1 MRQLMNKL
9 TKLYARLSLSSQII
23 MTIILVFITFF
34 ILQLFL
40 NSVFFRNFY
49 IQREIQTFE
58 EDFNIYV
65 DELKNHNTTEHYDI
79 VYDFT
84 KNYNAYSVILDQNFR
99 VTNYQYSEYSITVQ
113 TIDGLTDY
121 QLLILDNEHTYSIG
135 NYVEATVVASSSS
148 NYTIRSL
155 ELNNTSLYDQSCLV
169 DCIEI
174 QGFITEVNKPYNLN
188 FLYEQNFIVQT
199 ELGKISNNEISLSDY
214 VYDDGFRYQSDDGP
228 VNSLIFIKPINDWTY
243 VMTIIQV
250 QDTSSI
256 ISIVS
261 SYQNYVYLTAIVII
275 ILWSLRI
282 GNTASNPIK
291 NIEKTARQIANLNFE
306 VSTHEYKSKET
317 TSLSNSINLIAKN
330 LKQTIETINNKNNE
344 LIALYKQQTEQTKL
358 KKQLVS
364 SISHELK
371 TPLMIMQVTIQA
383 ILDNIIPE
391 ENYSDELKNVLNE
404 INKSSMMLQDLL
416 EIYRLEDHEIPLDLE
431 EFNLSHLVEFFV
443 NDFSNIMKK
452 YQFNLKKDLD
462 TTVKITADKKL
473 IKRVISNFFTNAIKN
488 TPDSEMIS
496 VRVYKDSTHAYF
508 EIINMGTTIDANHL
522 EHIWMPFYTINPSNP
537 LLEKSKGTGIGLYL
551 VSEVLKAHQFEYSI
565 QNIQNGVK
573 ASFKAPLTK

>member
-1 MRQLMNKL
+1 MNKL
-9 TKLYARLSLSSQII
+9 TKLYARLSLSTQII
-23 MTIILVFITFF
+23 ITIILVFITFF

-40 NSVFFRNFY
+40 NSVFFSNFY
-49 IQREIQTFE
+49 IDREVQAFE
-58 EDFNIYV
+58 EDFNSYV
-65 DELKNHNTTEHYDI
+65 TDLENESPTQHYDI

-99 VTNYQYSEYSITVQ
+99 VANYQYSEYSITVQ
-113 TIDGLTDY
+113 TLDGTTDY
-121 QLLILDNEHTYSIG
+121 QLLILDNEHTYVLG
-135 NYVEATVVASSSS
+135 NYVEATIIEASDS

-155 ELNNTSLYDQSCLV
+155 SLNNTSLYDQSCFG
-169 DCIEI
+169 DCINI
-174 QGFITEVNKPYNLN
+174 QGFITAVNKPYNLN
-188 FLYEQNFIVQT
+188 FLYEQNFLVQT
-199 ELGKISNNEISLSDY
+199 ELGKISNNEINLNDF
-214 VYDDGFRYQSDDGP
+214 VYGDGFRYQSDDGP
-228 VNSLIFIKPINDWTY
+228 VNSLIFIKPISDWQY
-243 VMTIIQV
+243 VMTIIQI

-282 GNTASNPIK
+282 GNTASYPIK

-391 ENYSDELKNVLNE
+391 ANYKEELKNVLTE

-416 EIYRLEDHEIPLDLE
+416 EIYRLEDHEIPLEIEKL
-431 EFNLSHLVEFFV
+431 NLSNLVEFFI
-443 NDFSNIMKK
+443 NDFSNVTKK
-452 YQFNLKKDLD
+452 YDFTIKKDLD
-462 TTVKITADKKL
+462 LTIEINADVKL

-488 TPDSEMIS
+488 TPDHETIS
-496 VRVYKDSTHAYF
+496 IRVYKDKTHAYF
-508 EIINMGTTIDANHL
+508 EIMNMGTTIDPSHL
-522 EHIWMPFYTINPSNP
+522 DNIWMPFYTINHTNP
-537 LLEKSKGTGIGLYL
+537 TLEKSKGSGIGLYL
-551 VSEVLKAHQFEYSI
+551 VSEVLKAHQFDYAI

-573 ASFKAPLTK
+573 ASFKAPLAK

>member
-1 MRQLMNKL
+1 MNKI
-9 TKLYARLSLSSQII
+9 TKLYARLSLSTQII
-23 MTIILVFITFF
+23 ITIILVFITFF

-49 IQREIQTFE
+49 IDREIQAFE
-58 EDFNIYV
+58 EDFDIYV
-65 DELKNHNTTEHYDI
+65 NALENQSMTQHYDI

-99 VTNYQYSEYSITVQ
+99 VANYQYSEYSITVQ
-113 TIDGLTDY
+113 TLDGTTDY
-121 QLLILDNEHTYSIG
+121 QLLILDNEHTYTLG
-135 NYVEATVVASSSS
+135 NYVEATIIEASDS

-155 ELNNTSLYDQSCLV
+155 SLNNDSLYDQSCLG

-174 QGFITEVNKPYNLN
+174 QGFITAVNKPYNLN
-188 FLYEQNFIVQT
+188 FLYEQNFLVQT
-199 ELGKISNNEISLSDY
+199 ELGKINNNEINLNDF
-214 VYDDGFRYQSDDGP
+214 VYEDGFRYQSDDGP
-228 VNSLIFIKPINDWTY
+228 VNSLIFIKPISDWNY
-243 VMTIIQV
+243 VMTIIQI

-275 ILWSLRI
+275 VLWSLRI

-344 LIALYKQQTEQTKL
+344 LISLYKQQTEQTKL

-391 ENYSDELKNVLNE
+391 DNYKEELKNVLTE
-404 INKSSMMLQDLL
+404 INKSSLMLQDLL
-416 EIYRLEDHEIPLDLE
+416 EIYRLEDHEIPLDIEKL
-431 EFNLSHLVEFFV
+431 NLSHIVEFFI
-443 NDFSNIMKK
+443 NDFSNVMKK
-452 YQFNLKKDLD
+452 YHFNVKTDLD
-462 TTVKITADKKL
+462 NTIEINADLKL

-488 TPDSEMIS
+488 TLEHETIS
-496 VRVYKDSTHAYF
+496 IRVYKDNSHAYF
-508 EIINMGTTIDANHL
+508 EIINMGTTIDPNHL
-522 EHIWMPFYTINPSNP
+522 DNIWMPFYTISQTNPT
-537 LLEKSKGTGIGLYL
+537 LEKTKGSGIGLYL

-573 ASFKAPLTK
+573 ASFKAPLVK

>member
-1 MRQLMNKL
+1 MNKL